1 MRKSVATPAPRSAVV
16 AGERIEKACQ
26 EAGPHS
32 VGRHDNHCHY
42 LSPIQ
47 SSHRGVPGENHL
59 VPADPSA
66 LHFPG
71 SLRRFQVPFGIF
83 QTSFANTLPEC
94 WLPKRLSR
102 FRSSR
107 CSKHS
112 RIQKEEDLFPI
123 PTRYSSNP
131 LPQHSPCSARPAPAG
146 CLPPKTSPRY
156 QNDRARLRKKGSIEK
171 KPIIRS
177 SCRKHP
183 YFSGHNTEGNP
194 LQATFSQPRQGTP
207 MTDHSSGA
215 QQKPRLASWTVRKKG
230 RADFPSESSLLHW
243 AFRSTAYAQ
252 NSPAA
257 ATAQREFELRILPA
271 KPLWQWRVTH
281 STNNSEQHFIP

>member
-1 MRKSVATPAPRSAVV
+1 MRCSVATPAPQSAVV

-83 QTSFANTLPEC
+83 QTYFANRLPEC
-94 WLPKRLSR
+94 WLPKRRSR

-107 CSKHS
+107 YSKHS
-112 RIQKEEDLFPI
+112 RAQKEEDLFPI
-123 PTRYSSNP
+123 PTHYSSKP
-131 LPQHSPCSARPAPAG
+131 LPQHSPCSARPAPADR
-146 CLPPKTSPRY
+146 LPPKTSPRY

-171 KPIIRS
+171 KPKIRS
-177 SCRKHP
+177 SYRKHP
-183 YFSGHNTEGNP
+183 YFSGHYTEGNP
-194 LQATFSQPRQGTP
+194 LSQHFPPVVKALRRPISQ
-207 MTDHSSGA
+207 SRA
-215 QQKPRLASWTVRKKG
+215 EAKPRRARRTARKKG

-257 ATAQREFELRILPA
+257 AIA
-271 KPLWQWRVTH
+271 
-281 STNNSEQHFIP
+281 

>member
-1 MRKSVATPAPRSAVV
+1 MRCSVATPAPQSAVV

-83 QTSFANTLPEC
+83 QTYFANRLPEC
-94 WLPKRLSR
+94 WLPKRRSR

-107 CSKHS
+107 YSKHS
-112 RIQKEEDLFPI
+112 RAQKEEDLFPI
-123 PTRYSSNP
+123 PTHYSSKP
-131 LPQHSPCSARPAPAG
+131 LPQHSPCSARPAPADR
-146 CLPPKTSPRY
+146 LPPKTSPRY

-171 KPIIRS
+171 NQKFAQVTENTLIFRDITQKAIPSASISRPSSRHCVDRS
-177 SCRKHP
+177 PNLVLRRNRVGQGAPLEKKAARTSLQKVLCYTGRFARRRTRRIP
-183 YFSGHNTEGNP
+183 PQQRLLNGSLNFEFCPRNRCGN
-194 LQATFSQPRQGTP
+194 G
-207 MTDHSSGA
+207 
-215 QQKPRLASWTVRKKG
+215 
-230 RADFPSESSLLHW
+230 E
-243 AFRSTAYAQ
+243 
-252 NSPAA
+252 
-257 ATAQREFELRILPA
+257 
-271 KPLWQWRVTH
+271 
-281 STNNSEQHFIP
+281 